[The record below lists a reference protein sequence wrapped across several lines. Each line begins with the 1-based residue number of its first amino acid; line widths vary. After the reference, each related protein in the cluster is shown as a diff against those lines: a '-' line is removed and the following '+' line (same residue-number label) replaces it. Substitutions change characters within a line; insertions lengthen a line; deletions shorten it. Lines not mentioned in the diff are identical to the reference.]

1 MPLPYRVL
9 IELDLEFNTGRGQDV
24 QLPRPGE
31 IISAG
36 FTEFNEQILRPD
48 KYLIVEE
55 ERGAHTVR
63 TLRTQDQDT
72 FDYWDGTDF
81 ITVTQSKEEI
91 KERKDKQRKEA
102 KRIQDGDP
110 VDTTGFIKSLGIVT
124 SENGVAEPTFLNDNY
139 DLVFNEIEIDS
150 FQYSVPMYRR
160 KQ

>member
-1 MPLPYRVL
+1 MPLPYSIL
-9 IELDLEFNTGRGQDV
+9 IELDLGFNVGAGQDV
-24 QLPRPGE
+24 PLPRPGE

-36 FTEFNEQILRPD
+36 FTEFNGYQTD

-91 KERKDKQRKEA
+91 KERKDKKRKEA

-150 FQYSVPMYRR
+150 VQYSVPMYRR
-160 KQ
+160 KP